1 MADQPMLA
9 GRSGLAPPA
18 EPANRLPMNRAAAVS
33 IDARPWSDELRATLS
48 LAWPLILANLTMQL
62 IQATDVVLLGWLGP
76 TELAAA
82 ALALSLSFGMV
93 LFALG
98 VLTAS
103 SPMMASA
110 LGARFN
116 SVRDVRRT
124 FRQSLWAAA
133 LMAVPTLIVLW
144 NAEPVILAFGQEPE
158 LARLAAWFLKGY
170 MWVIPPW
177 MLFQVMRNFVSAME
191 RPGWVLAICAAG
203 IPLNALVSW
212 SLIFGHFGLPAL
224 GLIGGGIGSS
234 IVWTAMALA
243 LAIVI
248 LTDRQFR
255 RFHLFGRF
263 WRADWP
269 HFRQLFR
276 LGGPIGLTMGFEGGV
291 FSAAAYLMGLFGA
304 PSVAAHQIALQVAAT
319 TFMVPLA
326 LGQAATVRVGLAYGR
341 GDRDGITLAG
351 WTAFGLGTVFMALMA
366 ALMFSFPRD
375 LMTLFLDDTP
385 ANAAVISLGVSFL
398 LVAALFQIV
407 DGAQVVGAGMLRGL
421 HDARVPMVFA
431 LFGYWAIGLGVGV
444 ALAFAMDWRGIGIWA
459 GLAAG
464 LGVVASLMIWRW
476 MRRATLGLT
485 RSGRLRA

>member
-1 MADQPMLA
+1 
-9 GRSGLAPPA
+9 
-18 EPANRLPMNRAAAVS
+18 MNRAADPQA
-33 IDARPWSDELRATLS
+33 INPWRAELGATLT
-48 LAWPLILANLTMQL
+48 LAWPLMLANLTMQL

-103 SPMMASA
+103 SPIMASA

-124 FRQSLWAAA
+124 FRQALWAAV
-133 LMAVPTLIVLW
+133 LMAVPTVIVLS
-144 NAEPVILAFGQEPE
+144 NAETVILAFGQTPE
-158 LARLAAWFLKGY
+158 LARQAAWFLKGY

-177 MLFQVMRNFVSAME
+177 MLFQVMRNFLSALE
-191 RPGWVLAICAAG
+191 RPGWVLAISAAG
-203 IPLNALVSW
+203 IPLNGLVSW
-212 SLIFGHFGLPAL
+212 ALIFGHFSLPRL

-234 IVWTAMALA
+234 IVWTCMTLS
-243 LAIVI
+243 LGIVI

-263 WRADWP
+263 WRSDWP
-269 HFRQLFR
+269 RFRQLFR
-276 LGGPIGLTMGFEGGV
+276 LGGPIGLTMGFEGAV
-291 FSAAAYLMGLFGA
+291 FSAAAFLMGLFGA
-304 PSVAAHQIALQVAAT
+304 PSVAAHQIALQIAAT
-319 TFMVPLA
+319 TFMIPLA

-341 GDRDGITLAG
+341 RDADGITRAG

-366 ALMFSFPRD
+366 LLMWSFPRD
-375 LMTLFLDDTP
+375 LITLFLADTP
-385 ANAAVISLGVSFL
+385 ANANVISLGVSFL
-398 LVAALFQIV
+398 VVAALFQIV

-421 HDARVPMVFA
+421 HDARVPMIYA
-431 LFGYWAIGLGVGV
+431 LIGYWAIGLGVGV
-444 ALAFAMDWRGIGIWA
+444 LLAFAMDWRGIGIWA

-464 LGVVASLMIWRW
+464 LGAVAVLMIWRW
-476 MRRATLGLT
+476 MRRETLGLT
-485 RSGRLRA
+485 SATV